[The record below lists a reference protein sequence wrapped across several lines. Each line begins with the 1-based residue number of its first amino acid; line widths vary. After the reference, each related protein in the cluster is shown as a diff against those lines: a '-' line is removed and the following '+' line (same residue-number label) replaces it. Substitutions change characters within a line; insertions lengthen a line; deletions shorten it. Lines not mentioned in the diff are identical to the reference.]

1 MPYESRQ
8 TSFEKGTVADRLVK
22 LAGVEPH
29 LKVLSN
35 LENKESRSNSEEIL
49 RMDLYMYVLNEL
61 DSAKESFSGPEKE
74 DAARYVG
81 RLKGEYSIN
90 TEDVQEV
97 GGEKRVLSQQDMEK
111 ELLNYYISE
120 YLLGMR
126 TSGEQGDRLRG
137 YARNELQ
144 SYLNSSGADSL
155 VELGKRSGIVG
166 KGLDVLAYCDPTGQE
181 FGKPASPPP
190 AEEIA
195 EGEIMDFTQD
205 PPQEIVTMD
214 FTEEGRK
221 PTLAIPMKSG
231 ATQDELASIIDAY
244 LDERR
249 GELSLDEFNEIKES
263 VSKLKEAFRKYSEF
277 QKEIEGAP
285 TRDQLDELDRRLE
298 KIEEAKQELIKH
310 MDEVGEEK
318 VLPLIST
325 LSEKYRK
332 QRNEIESKMA

>member
-1 MPYESRQ
+1 MPYESRE

-97 GGEKRVLSQQDMEK
+97 GGEKKVLSQQDMEK

-126 TSGEQGDRLRG
+126 TPGEQGGRLRD

-166 KGLDVLAYCDPTGQE
+166 KGLDVLAYCDPTGKE

-195 EGEIMDFTQD
+195 EGEIMDFTKE
-205 PPQEIVTMD
+205 PPQEIATMD
-214 FTEEGRK
+214 FTRERET
-221 PTLAIPMKSG
+221 TLAIPIKRG

-249 GELSLDEFNEIKES
+249 GELSMEEFSEINES
-263 VSKLKEAFRKYSEF
+263 VANLKKAFREYSEF
-277 QKEIEGAP
+277 QREIGSTP
-285 TRDQLDELDRRLE
+285 TQEQLDELDMRME
-298 KIEEAKQELIKH
+298 KIEEAKQKLIKH
-310 MDEVGEEK
+310 MDKVGEEK
-318 VLPLIST
+318 VLPLVTS
-325 LSEKYRK
+325 LSERYRK
-332 QRNEIESKMA
+332 RRNELESKMA

>member
-1 MPYESRQ
+1 MPYESRE
-8 TSFEKGTVADRLVK
+8 TSFEKGTVADRLVR

-90 TEDVQEV
+90 TEDIHEV
-97 GGEKRVLSQQDMEK
+97 GGEGNALSQQDMEK

-126 TSGEQGDRLRG
+126 TPGEQGNRLRK
-137 YARNELQ
+137 YATNELQ
-144 SYLNSSGADSL
+144 SYLKSSGAGSL
-155 VELGKRSGIVG
+155 VELGKKSGIVG

-181 FGKPASPPP
+181 FGKPTSPPP
-190 AEEIA
+190 EEEIA

-205 PPQEIVTMD
+205 PPQEIATMD
-214 FTEEGRK
+214 FTKEREK
-221 PTLAIPMKSG
+221 TLAIPIKRG
-231 ATQDELASIIDAY
+231 ATEDDLSSIIDAY

-249 GELSLDEFNEIKES
+249 GELSLDEFREIKES
-263 VSKLKEAFRKYSEF
+263 VANLKEAFRKYSEF
-277 QKEIEGAP
+277 QSEVGDSP
-285 TRDQLDELDRRLE
+285 TQDQLEELDNRME
-298 KIEEAKQELIKH
+298 KIEEAKKELIKH
-310 MDEVGEEK
+310 MDKVGEEK
-318 VLPLIST
+318 VLPLVTS

-332 QRNEIESKMA
+332 QRKELESKMA